1 MPISEEA
8 AIGAHQIEGRWQTVR
23 NNCGW
28 SSLICVFWMLEAGNH
43 VCAQDVEVE
52 ERPGQWMKITGGGNE
67 YVKVDNAVAG
77 QWCEARVSQAP
88 FILSFPFPLINRTRY
103 KGEGEREGG
112 CQRSSSCKLVYQ
124 PCSVNMPSEEA
135 RLPRR
140 PPNRLIL
147 ELWGKD
153 GVQLDFEAILSVCL
167 PPSPSLCMSVCALS
181 VLKGLFHAADWR
193 VLHYPSHKRTSS
205 LILWTF

>member
-1 MPISEEA
+1 MPDCEKQLWLVFSHLCFLNVRSRKPCMRTER
-8 AIGAHQIEGRWQTVR
+8 GGRRETMAMDE
-23 NNCGW
+23 NNR
-28 SSLICVFWMLEAGNH
+28 E
-43 VCAQDVEVE
+43 
-52 ERPGQWMKITGGGNE
+52 GGGRNE

-103 KGEGEREGG
+103 KGEGEHEGG
-112 CQRSSSCKLVYQ
+112 CQRSSSCKSVYQ
-124 PCSVNMPSEEA
+124 PCSVNMPSAEA
-135 RLPRR
+135 RLPKR

-147 ELWGKD
+147 ELWGED

-167 PPSPSLCMSVCALS
+167 PPSPSLCMWVCALS

-205 LILWTF
+205 VVLWTS